1 MEKFLTYATNEILE
15 NYALKDLHLLTV
27 IVPSERSKWHLRSCF
42 KDAIGEAVLFPE
54 FRTIQNYFNSI
65 SNLSPISNLE
75 ASLMLYEQALKL
87 DKELNYNE
95 FQNQSITLL
104 KNFND
109 VERNMIDHQKLF
121 QELDNISGID
131 DWSLNDKNLSNN
143 QKNFITQ
150 FQKTGELYEIFKK
163 KLIEKKKG
171 TGGLITRII
180 AENPEDYFSN
190 DKKICFLG
198 LNALSKS
205 EETIVNY
212 LTKNNGSKIIVDVD
226 EFYTTNQDHEAGF
239 FYRKHLTKHYNKP
252 SNKIL
257 NHSKEINI
265 YSSNSN
271 NQQINISE
279 NIVRNSTKNF
289 TIILMDE
296 SLGPLIYQKLL
307 KNEKSINYS
316 SGLKIK
322 YFESNKLIRFLLDT
336 NPIFGKNKISLQWME
351 ALINFSAISNTISKK
366 EVTKLFIEKQKHAY
380 EVNSLK
386 LKKYHPY
393 LEQIITCLE
402 ELHNSLPTEVPQK
415 VLKLISIVE
424 IIYVKSKN
432 DILSLEKTK
441 ETILKIADEL
451 NNYKIELYYSQFL
464 KLFLK
469 EINGLSVVVKGE
481 NDARIQ
487 IIGLLE
493 SRILDYENVVFL
505 SCNEEF
511 LPAKSNSTDLFPEDL
526 KKFFGIPSVYER
538 EALSAYYFFRNFHY
552 AKNIDLLF
560 VKGDDKGLNYNE
572 PSRYI
577 RQIEKELGEKKNF
590 KIKQHHIKMDI
601 TQKIHKV
608 KNSKKTKK
616 ILLKWMEDGISA
628 SSIQKYCTCP
638 LDFYFKYVLKIK
650 EKKKINQYL
659 EPNDW
664 GIGIHK
670 TLEKLFYKGRKID
683 IHEIKKIKTELNDC
697 MKDTFDKIFFDK
709 RFIDGKNALIYHYFK
724 KCIENLLDKEIPKIN
739 SFGEY
744 KILETENELISNNLS
759 SLEKS
764 TNKIKFLGYVDRI
777 DSTDQGIR
785 LIDYKTGMVLQKDLN
800 ISDFDQLTKKHKALQ
815 LFFYALLWNN
825 ANNKTENLTCQIISL
840 KNTHQPKL
848 NLTFKK
854 NDSINKKM
862 VSNYSNWLINF
873 VEKIKNT
880 EVFDHKIDSSY
891 CEIC

>member
-1 MEKFLTYATNEILE
+1 MEKFLTYATNEILG
-15 NYALKDLHLLTV
+15 NYALKDLHLLTI

-42 KDAIGEAVLFPE
+42 KESIDEAVLFPE
-54 FRTIQNYFNSI
+54 FKTIQNYFNSI
-65 SNLSPISNLE
+65 SKLSPISNIE
-75 ASLMLYEQALKL
+75 ASLMIYEQALKL
-87 DKELNYNE
+87 DKDLNYNE
-95 FQNQSITLL
+95 FQNQSSTLI

-121 QELDNISGID
+121 QELDNINGIEN
-131 DWSLNDKNLSNN
+131 WSLNDKNLSKN

-150 FQKTGELYEIFKK
+150 FKKTGELYKIFKK
-163 KLIEKKKG
+163 RLIEKKKG
-171 TGGLITRII
+171 TTGLITRTI
-180 AENPEDYFSN
+180 AESPQDYFKD
-190 DKKICFLG
+190 DKKICFIG

-212 LTKNNGSKIIVDVD
+212 LTKNNGSKIIVDAD
-226 EFYTTNQDHEAGF
+226 EFYTMNEDHEAGF
-239 FYRKHLTKHYNKP
+239 FYRKHFTKHYNKP

-257 NHSKEINI
+257 KHPKEINI
-265 YSSNSN
+265 YSSFSN
-271 NQQINISE
+271 NQQINIAE
-279 NIVRNSTKNF
+279 NIVRNSSKNF

-296 SLGPLIYQKLL
+296 NLGPLLYQKLL

-336 NPIFGKNKISLQWME
+336 NPIFGKNKISFQWIE
-351 ALINFSAISNTISKK
+351 ALLNFNAISNNISIK
-366 EVTKLFIEKQKHAY
+366 EVSNLFIEKGKHAF
-380 EVNSLK
+380 EIKSQK
-386 LKKYHPY
+386 LKKIHPD
-393 LEQIITCLE
+393 LDQIITCLE
-402 ELHNSLPTEVPQK
+402 ELHNSLPIEIPQK
-415 VLKLISIVE
+415 VTKLISIAKK
-424 IIYVKSKN
+424 IYTKSKN
-432 DILSLEKTK
+432 DILSLEKIK
-441 ETILKIADEL
+441 ETILKISDEL
-451 NNYKIELYYSQFL
+451 NNYKIELNSSQFL

-469 EINGLSVVVKGE
+469 EINGLRVVTKGE

-493 SRILDYENVVFL
+493 SRTLDYENVVFL

-511 LPAKSNSTDLFPEDL
+511 LPPKSNSTDLFPEDL
-526 KKFFGIPSVYER
+526 KKFFGIPSIYER

-560 VKGDDKGLNYNE
+560 VKGDNKGLNYNE

-590 KIKQHHIKMDI
+590 KIKHHHIKMDI
-601 TQKIHKV
+601 SQKIHKV
-608 KNSKKTKK
+608 KSSKKTKE
-616 ILLKWMEDGISA
+616 ILLKWMEEGISA

-638 LDFYFKYVLKIK
+638 LDFYFKYILKIK

-659 EPNDW
+659 EPSDW

-697 MKDTFDKIFFDK
+697 MKDTFDQIFVDK
-709 RFIDGKNALIYHYFK
+709 RFINGKNALIYHHFK
-724 KCIENLLDKEIPKIN
+724 KCVENLLHKEIPEIN

-744 KILETENELISNNLS
+744 KILETENELISKYPNS
-759 SLEKS
+759 KVKS
-764 TNKIKFLGYVDRI
+764 INKIKLLGYVDRI

-800 ISDFDQLTKKHKALQ
+800 IFDFDQLTKKHKALQ

-825 ANNKTENLTCQIISL
+825 SKEKTENLTCQIISL
-840 KNTHQPKL
+840 KNTYQPKL

-854 NDSINKKM
+854 NDSIDNEM
-862 VSNYSNWLINF
+862 VSNYSNWLINII
-873 VEKIKNT
+873 EKVKNT
-880 EVFDHKIDSSY
+880 EVFNHKMDSSY

>member
-1 MEKFLTYATNEILE
+1 MEKFLTYATNEILG

-27 IVPSERSKWHLRSCF
+27 IVPSERSKWHLKSCF
-42 KDAIGEAVLFPE
+42 RDTIGEAVLFPE
-54 FRTIQNYFNSI
+54 FKTIQNYFNSI
-65 SNLSPISNLE
+65 SRLNPISKIE

-95 FQNQSITLL
+95 FQNQSTTLL

-121 QELDNISGID
+121 QELDNITGID
-131 DWSLNDKNLSNN
+131 DWSLNDKNLSKN
-143 QKNFITQ
+143 QKNFINQ
-150 FQKTGELYEIFKK
+150 FQKTGKLYEIFKK
-163 KLIEKKKG
+163 KLIENKKG
-171 TGGLITRII
+171 TAGLITRII
-180 AENPEDYFSN
+180 AENPKDYFSD

-239 FYRKHLTKHYNKP
+239 FYRKHSTKHYNKP
-252 SNKIL
+252 FNKIL

-265 YSSNSN
+265 YSSNSS
-271 NQQINISE
+271 NQQINIAE
-279 NIVRNSTKNF
+279 NIIKNSSKNF

-296 SLGPLIYQKLL
+296 NLGPLLYQKLL

-336 NPIFGKNKISLQWME
+336 NSIFGKNKISFQWME
-351 ALINFSAISNTISKK
+351 ALINFSAISNIISRKDF
-366 EVTKLFIEKQKHAY
+366 TKLFIEKQKHAF
-380 EVNSLK
+380 EINSQK

-393 LEQIITCLE
+393 LDQIITCLE
-402 ELHNSLPTEVPQK
+402 ELHNSLPNQISHK
-415 VLKLISIVE
+415 VIKLINVLE
-424 IIYVKSKN
+424 TIYAKSKN
-432 DILSLEKTK
+432 DILSLEKIK
-441 ETILKIADEL
+441 ETILKIKSEL
-451 NNYKIELYYSQFL
+451 NNYKIELNSTQFL
-464 KLFLK
+464 KLFSK

-493 SRILDYENVVFL
+493 SRTLDYENVVLL

-511 LPAKSNSTDLFPEDL
+511 LPSKSNSVDLFPEDL
-526 KKFFGIPSVYER
+526 KKFFGIPSVFER

-577 RQIEKELGEKKNF
+577 RQIEKELGEKNNF
-590 KIKQHHIKMDI
+590 KIKHHHIKMDI
-601 TQKIHKV
+601 TQKIHEV
-608 KNSKKTKK
+608 KSSKKTKE
-616 ILLKWMEDGISA
+616 ILVKWMEEGVST

-650 EKKKINQYL
+650 EKQKINQHL
-659 EPNDW
+659 EPSDW

-670 TLEKLFYKGRKID
+670 TLENLFYKGRKID
-683 IHEIKKIKTELNDC
+683 IQEIKKIKTELNHC
-697 MKDTFDKIFFDK
+697 MEQTFDQIFVDK
-709 RFIDGKNALIYHYFK
+709 RFINGKNALIYHHFK
-724 KCIENLLDKEIPKIN
+724 KCIENLLNKEILEIN

-744 KILETENELISNNLS
+744 RILETENELISNNS
-759 SLEKS
+759 YNKGKS
-764 TNKIKFLGYVDRI
+764 INKIKFLGHVDRT
-777 DSTDQGIR
+777 DLTDQGIR

-800 ISDFDQLTKKHKALQ
+800 ILDFEQLTKKHKALQ

-825 ANNKTENLTCQIISL
+825 SKDNSENLKCQIISL
-840 KNTHQPKL
+840 KNTYQPKL
-848 NLTFKK
+848 NLTYKK
-854 NDSINKKM
+854 NDTIDNEM
-862 VSNYSNWLINF
+862 VYDYYNWLINF
-873 VEKIKNT
+873 VQKIKDT
-880 EVFDHKIDSSY
+880 EVFNHKMDSSY
-891 CEIC
+891 CEFC